1 MKAFSGGVRALAV
14 LIVVVMVM
22 SSVPVFL
29 TGKPLAQDASA
40 GAAVAT
46 EVKLGWPFWQV
57 VYWNPFIIS
66 YMGDFVACFMI

>member
-29 TGKPLAQDASA
+29 TG
-40 GAAVAT
+40 
-46 EVKLGWPFWQV
+46 
-57 VYWNPFIIS
+57 
-66 YMGDFVACFMI
+66 